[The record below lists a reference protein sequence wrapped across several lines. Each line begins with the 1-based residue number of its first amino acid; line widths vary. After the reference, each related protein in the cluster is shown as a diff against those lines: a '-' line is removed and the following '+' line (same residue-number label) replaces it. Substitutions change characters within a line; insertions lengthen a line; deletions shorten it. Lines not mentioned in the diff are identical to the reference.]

1 MCYLIYDPEN
11 NTYALINSNTKK
23 WRGWFSDLLEWD
35 DNYFYS
41 FSNPALIEEIC
52 KKNNYEI
59 NYQHEN
65 ITKELLKSEL
75 PELFI

>member
-1 MCYLIYDPEN
+1 MCYLTYDTKN

-35 DNYFYS
+35 GDYLYN
-41 FSNPALIEEIC
+41 FSNTGPIEKIC
-52 KKNNYEI
+52 LKNNYEI
-59 NYQHEN
+59 IYQHGY

>member
-1 MCYLIYDPEN
+1 MCYLTYDTKN

-23 WRGWFSDLLEWD
+23 WREWFSDLLEWD
-35 DNYFYS
+35 GNYFYN
-41 FSNPALIEEIC
+41 FSNPDPVEEIC
-52 KKNNYEI
+52 ARTSYEI
-59 NYQHEN
+59 IYQHNN